1 MLSKSYFLP
10 GFGYILNVVRPFSGS
25 GLSPRNRPAGGRV
38 PPGIGP
44 YRCGVPPVLLRY
56 CCGIR
61 AVLLR
66 SPPQEYRTTSAPYP
80 PRCKPNL
87 SLPHEKR
94 CRFRHLYV
102 MQPDSSAIFV
112 LLPAGQDPDV
122 FRIFRAGDLKP
133 ATTSAKTPDD
143 GNAAGHADDD
153 CIPLSSIPTTH
164 FPFQPERFFFDFR
177 INGADTTV
185 LWHSV
190 RHGLSETG
198 VPACQT
204 AEIRLI
210 FPPPAQHTFPVL

>member
-1 MLSKSYFLP
+1 MLSESYFLP

-66 SPPQEYRTTSAPYP
+66 SPPQEYRTTSAPHP
-80 PRCKPNL
+80 HHIRPGANPTLAFPTKKGAGSGTFMLCSPTLPL
-87 SLPHEKR
+87 SLFY
-94 CRFRHLYV
+94 CL
-102 MQPDSSAIFV
+102 PDKA
-112 LLPAGQDPDV
+112 PDV

-143 GNAAGHADDD
+143 GNAAGH
-153 CIPLSSIPTTH
+153 
-164 FPFQPERFFFDFR
+164 
-177 INGADTTV
+177 
-185 LWHSV
+185 
-190 RHGLSETG
+190 
-198 VPACQT
+198 
-204 AEIRLI
+204 
-210 FPPPAQHTFPVL
+210 PPAAVRMSAV